1 MAISAVFDGTWRPNM
16 ENNVPNFHKILR
28 TTFVQIELKEIQG
41 SDRKV
46 QWQLKVWYTHLAP
59 VKVRQQ

>member
-16 ENNVPNFHKILR
+16 ENNVPNFHKILW
-28 TTFVQIELKEIQG
+28 TTFVQIELKKIQG

-46 QWQLKVWYTHLAP
+46 RGHLKVWYTHLAP